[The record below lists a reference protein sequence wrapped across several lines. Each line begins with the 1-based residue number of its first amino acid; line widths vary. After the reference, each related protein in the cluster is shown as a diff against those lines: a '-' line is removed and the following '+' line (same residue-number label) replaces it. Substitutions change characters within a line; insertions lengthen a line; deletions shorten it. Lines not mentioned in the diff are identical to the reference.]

1 MEVQP
6 QQEMQE
12 PMVQLEK
19 LQQVKLVPLVEMQVD
34 LMLMLE
40 EHLRLALEGHLEVA
54 VEGHLEVAVEG
65 RILQGEVEVGCH
77 LVATL
82 ALTAA
87 ALPPWMQPLL
97 PILASQFWCPH
108 LSHSCSSDI
117 WQTMIFY
124 SLSPPS
130 NNGNPWSKFDYTLKT
145 R

>member
-12 PMVQLEK
+12 PMVQLER

-54 VEGHLEVAVEG
+54 VEGQ
-65 RILQGEVEVGCH
+65 ILQVEAGRH

-97 PILASQFWCPH
+97 PTLASQLWCPH
-108 LSHSCSSDI
+108 LSHSYSSD
-117 WQTMIFY
+117 IFY
-124 SLSPPS
+124 SLSAS
-130 NNGNPWSKFDYTLKT
+130 NLLLCFT
-145 R
+145 

>member
-1 MEVQP
+1 MEVQL

-12 PMVQLEK
+12 PMVQLER

-65 RILQGEVEVGCH
+65 RILQGEVGRH

-97 PILASQFWCPH
+97 PTLASQLWCRP
-108 LSHSCSSDI
+108 
-117 WQTMIFY
+117 
-124 SLSPPS
+124 SPLTQLL
-130 NNGNPWSKFDYTLKT
+130 F
-145 R
+145 